1 VATLHE
7 KTKDITRG
15 ALKPWRWL
23 GFCCLAAQ
31 EDKKFH
37 RAFLDPWVI
46 IMENKKSGK
55 FYFGNNVDGN
65 GIFPSLRFYWYQKIR
80 GSISGSKVLEVF
92 SHGQGCGQG

>member
-1 VATLHE
+1 LHE

-37 RAFLDPWVI
+37 RAFFGPMGD
-46 IMENKKSGK
+46 NYGK
-55 FYFGNNVDGN
+55 
-65 GIFPSLRFYWYQKIR
+65 
-80 GSISGSKVLEVF
+80 
-92 SHGQGCGQG
+92 